1 MATIGFTWLALTYL
15 AFLLYALLYRGSW
28 ISHSLR
34 WSGLRD
40 LGTIAYGTY
49 IFHEL
54 FLGVGFGRLPRLR
67 SFNDVALSL
76 LILVF
81 TLLFC
86 RLSWVY
92 FEKPLVKIGHRA
104 SYHFD
109 AAGLAGSG
117 PAFPGFPAQ
126 DSHALSSRERR

>member
-1 MATIGFTWLALTYL
+1 MATVGFTWLAVTYL

-34 WSGLRD
+34 WRWLGD

-49 IFHEL
+49 IFHSL
-54 FLGVGFGRLPRLR
+54 FLGVGFGRGPWLR
-67 SFNDVALSL
+67 SFHDVALSL
-76 LILVF
+76 LILAF
-81 TLLFC
+81 TLVLC

-92 FEKPLVKIGHRA
+92 FEKPLVKLGHRA

-109 AAGLAGSG
+109 APALAES
-117 PAFPGFPAQ
+117 
-126 DSHALSSRERR
+126 ALAIPERPCTE